1 MKRYLSSAMIFLACA
16 STAVAADET
25 AKIKTELSRII
36 PGMEPDSIK
45 PSALP
50 GIYEIVDGTNVMYMS
65 GDGRYFIRGDIFDL
79 QSEKNLTEE
88 VRVDGRK
95 KLLDA
100 LKPADMVVFSPEKGK
115 KKYSV
120 TVFTDIDCV
129 YCRRLHSEINT
140 YTANGIEV
148 RYAAFP
154 RAGEG
159 SESFNKAVA
168 VWCSKNKQE
177 AMTKAKAG
185 QQVTAATCNNPVQK
199 QLEAGRELGISGTP
213 SIVLADGRIIPG
225 YVDAQRLLEALAEG
239 K

>member
-1 MKRYLSSAMIFLACA
+1 MIFLVGA
-16 STAVAADET
+16 SVAVAADET
-25 AKIKTELSRII
+25 AKIKSELSKII

-95 KLLDA
+95 KLLA
-100 LKPADMVVFSPEKGK
+100 SLAPADMVVFSPEKGK
-115 KKYSV
+115 KKHAV
-120 TVFTDIDCV
+120 TVFTDIDCT
-129 YCRRLHSEINT
+129 YCRRLHSEMSN
-140 YTANGIEV
+140 YTSNGIEV

-159 SESFNKAVA
+159 SESYNKAVA

-185 QQVTAATCNNPVQK
+185 QPVTAPSCNNPVQK
-199 QLEAGRELGISGTP
+199 QLEAGRALGISGTP
-213 SIVLADGRIIPG
+213 SIILADGRIIPG
-225 YVDAQRLLEALAEG
+225 YVDAQRLLEALEAD